1 MREEKPGVSEDSGVV
16 KQSERADV
24 NMENKFRI
32 GIAGCGGMGSGHAI
46 ALKSGTGDTVY
57 NGNVADAKMPDSAM
71 TTRIGDMMEL
81 SGVTD
86 IDKSRQAWA
95 REQGIFVYEDYAAML
110 SDESVDAVLI
120 ATPNHLHKSMA
131 MEALRAGKHILCEK
145 PVMMCSADL
154 AEVMKEAEMTGRVF
168 YPRQNREWDEDY
180 LIIRKIY
187 QENLLGRTFE
197 IRCRIMGARG
207 IPGDWRSRRE
217 CGGGMMYDWG
227 VHVID
232 RTVKMIPERL
242 RRIYCD
248 LKYITNQECD
258 DNVFI
263 HFTFES
269 GLTVR
274 LEVDTCHF
282 IRLPLWNLYAD
293 QGTAEIDSWNCDGRM
308 VRLSSWEDKDT
319 VPVMAGSG
327 LSKTMA
333 PRGRETLEELPLPR
347 FDFDRNALYRNFV
360 ETCLGTAQQTVTA
373 DHALRVLRIME
384 ACFRSARE
392 GRVIEFE

>member
-1 MREEKPGVSEDSGVV
+1 
-16 KQSERADV
+16 
-24 NMENKFRI
+24 
-32 GIAGCGGMGSGHAI
+32 MGSGHAI

-197 IRCRIMGARG
+197 IRL
-207 IPGDWRSRRE
+207 S
-217 CGGGMMYDWG
+217 
-227 VHVID
+227 
-232 RTVKMIPERL
+232 L
-242 RRIYCD
+242 
-248 LKYITNQECD
+248 
-258 DNVFI
+258 I
-263 HFTFES
+263 H
-269 GLTVR
+269 
-274 LEVDTCHF
+274 
-282 IRLPLWNLYAD
+282 I
-293 QGTAEIDSWNCDGRM
+293 
-308 VRLSSWEDKDT
+308 
-319 VPVMAGSG
+319 
-327 LSKTMA
+327 
-333 PRGRETLEELPLPR
+333 
-347 FDFDRNALYRNFV
+347 
-360 ETCLGTAQQTVTA
+360 
-373 DHALRVLRIME
+373 
-384 ACFRSARE
+384 
-392 GRVIEFE
+392 